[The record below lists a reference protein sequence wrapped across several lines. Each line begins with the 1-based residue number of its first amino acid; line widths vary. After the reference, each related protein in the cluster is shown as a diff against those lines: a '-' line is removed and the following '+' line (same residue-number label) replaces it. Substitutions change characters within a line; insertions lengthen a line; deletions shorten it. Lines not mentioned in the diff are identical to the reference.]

1 MEDRASHIIEVT
13 IRLLATEG
21 LGVPTARVAREAG
34 VANGTLFNQF
44 PTKQALLDAVYRRL
58 KGEMAS
64 TFGNFDPSAADLT
77 AAMAAAWRAFIR
89 WAVAA
94 PERHRVLHLLKGGGA
109 VSPATVAE
117 AERQFGAVTG
127 IVEAAMADGALRPI
141 GFDHFSR
148 LAEAEAEVVVA
159 LALEG
164 GITGGDLDALIERGF
179 GLFLDG
185 VRPRA

>member
-13 IRLLATEG
+13 VRLLAAEG
-21 LGVPTARVAREAG
+21 LSVPTARVAREAG

-58 KGEMAS
+58 KGEMAA
-64 TFGNFDPSAADLT
+64 TFGTLDPSATDL
-77 AAMAAAWRAFIR
+77 AGAMRHAWGAFIR

-109 VSPATVAE
+109 VSPEAVVE
-117 AERQFGAVTG
+117 AERQFGEVMGA
-127 IVEAAMADGALRPI
+127 VEAAMAEGALMSI
-141 GFDHFSR
+141 GFDHFAR

-159 LALEG
+159 LALDRG
-164 GITGGDLDALIERGF
+164 LAGSDLDALIEQGF
-179 GLFLDG
+179 GLFLNG
-185 VRPRA
+185 VCPRG